1 MKKKH
6 YRDYA
11 VASYRFWASS
21 GGFDAFQKRIAD
33 MFTRSPTFSLQKAQF
48 TGAIEDLLAVER
60 SLEILSHMKN
70 GADIVRAIRIVYCA
84 DAQRRPGRSDIQ
96 ARIHYAELTIPASEA
111 AIYRWLRLA
120 RDTFAEQRGL
130 RLMDA
135 GQL

>member
-11 VASYRFWASS
+11 VEAYRFWAAS
-21 GGFDAFQKRIAD
+21 GGLDAFQKRIAA
-33 MFTRSPTFSLQKAQF
+33 MFTRSPTVKKAQF

-70 GADIVRAIRIVYCA
+70 RADIVRAIRIVYCA

-130 RLMDA
+130 HLMDA